1 MFQKTNNESL
11 DSLILISS
19 SNLNQIDQEFYLISL
34 QITINKTGNKLKCP
48 MDYCNATIEAAKLL
62 ETIYKIKIKNKYF
75 LFVLLKE
82 YNNADTQTSLIRLKI
97 PYIFFIKRE

>member
-1 MFQKTNNESL
+1 MKLIKRTKKTNNESL

-34 QITINKTGNKLKCP
+34 QKTINKTGNKLKCP

-75 LFVLLKE
+75 LFLRIV
-82 YNNADTQTSLIRLKI
+82 IKI
-97 PYIFFIKRE
+97 EEIPSKVKFDGFNIN